1 MDNSTLARVRRIA
14 EQAARAGVA
23 IHPRYVLAVI
33 DGRKC

>member
-14 EQAARAGVA
+14 ETAARAGVA
-23 IHPRYVLAVI
+23 IHPRYIIAVI